1 MKVADMADEIKR
13 NIINEVAGNV
23 AENVV
28 VPAFSAL
35 VTAAGFPAAA
45 LAAPLV
51 KGLVLGL
58 VENCYN
64 DCSQMTLS
72 VREKDKLNLA
82 SRTALQTF
90 RELAEK
96 DGVIAWQI
104 NIDPSYI
111 ESAYEVAE
119 HLTLEAIRQSE
130 TKKVEVL
137 GHYYGSQ
144 FYKGNTDWHDMHQ
157 IITMAGSLTLR
168 QLILIRL
175 INEGFKG
182 ISPELFISNP
192 SACVEINRMRDYGL
206 WKTDLVLF
214 ENNASA
220 SLQIKLLKP
229 TDYTHLVCEALML
242 ETFSDDDIMRTI
254 DSLALSDQG
263 EPAEGISKED
273 YVANTGMYYD
283 ESTEGLTMGRNTTS
297 PEDMAHV
304 LRGKDLMKE
313 ATDYVHD
320 GEYMECIDSIMRAL
334 MEFKQCKAEVI
345 YQSSVNDA
353 LKELIDIF
361 EYIRD
366 KGGMRILR
374 GKRQEY
380 EAVLSDLRSEYLDK
394 SLAYLRES
402 EEREEDFDRELN
414 NRDLESIFNNEVEEE
429 KKKYL

>member
-1 MKVADMADEIKR
+1 MADEIKR
-13 NIINEVAGNV
+13 NIINEVAGNA

-64 DCSQMTLS
+64 DCAQMTLS
-72 VREKDKLNLA
+72 VREKDKLSLA

-144 FYKGNTDWHDMHQ
+144 FYKGNTDWQDMHQ
-157 IITMAGSLTLR
+157 IITMAGTLTLR

-175 INEGFKG
+175 IDEGFKG

-229 TDYTHLVCEALML
+229 TDYMHMVCEALML

-334 MEFKQCKAEVI
+334 VEFKQCKAEVI

-353 LKELIDIF
+353 LKEMIDIF

-366 KGGMRILR
+366 KGGMRIQK
-374 GKRQEY
+374 GKRQVY

-394 SLAYLRES
+394 SMACLCES
-402 EEREEDFDRELN
+402 EERDEGFDRELN
-414 NRDLESIFNNEVEEE
+414 NRDLESIFNNKVEEE
-429 KKKYL
+429 KKKFQ